1 MYHWSLC
8 EFVNTEILLLNLIG
22 GIKASTLYIFLV
34 DYEMLTHQL
43 GKEGSLDFFKE
54 VVYKKEDMQE
64 VKDFDISS

>member
-1 MYHWSLC
+1 MNLS
-8 EFVNTEILLLNLIG
+8 ILKFIAELNR

-43 GKEGSLDFFKE
+43 GKEGSLDFLKE